1 MTEEAES
8 RPRLGVVAAVGSWP
22 RDETVVARAAEE
34 ARRRQV
40 PLTLLHVRAD
50 VADTPDGSGS
60 DVLAQAREAARRQ
73 MSGDRVH
80 TCHLSGAVPP
90 RIAGTSRRAEL
101 VVLGAEGGSP
111 ITRLLR
117 GEVTA
122 NVAAR
127 ARSLVEVVPTG
138 EGVAPGAPRV
148 DRVVAVSCRDG
159 DGEELAGVAFDQA
172 ERYAAPLYLMRAGE
186 EERPEL
192 VGPLEAALDR
202 WRPAH
207 PGVAAEVVVLP
218 GPAPAAVL
226 HQLEPS
232 DLVVVMRGAGAAYWG
247 RPDGITRALLD
258 RGPCPVVV
266 VPPREAER

>member
-1 MTEEAES
+1 MTQEADV
-8 RPRLGVVAAVGSWP
+8 RPHLGVVAAVGSWP

-34 ARRRQV
+34 AQRRTV
-40 PLTLLHVRAD
+40 PLTLLHVLADPADEADLDVLTRARET
-50 VADTPDGSGS
+50 ARRRIPDG
-60 DVLAQAREAARRQ
+60 
-73 MSGDRVH
+73 RVH
-80 TCHLSGAVPP
+80 AAHVSGAVPT
-90 RIAGTSRRAEL
+90 RIVGTSRRADL

-159 DGEELAGVAFDQA
+159 DGGELARVAFDQA
-172 ERYAAPLYLMRAGE
+172 ERYAAPLFLMRAGE
-186 EERPEL
+186 EERPEV

-202 WRPAH
+202 WRPVH
-207 PGVAAEVVVLP
+207 PEVAAEVVVLP

-266 VPPREAER
+266 VPPGEAER

>member
-1 MTEEAES
+1 MTLEADV
-8 RPRLGVVAAVGSWP
+8 RPDLGVVAAVGSWP
-22 RDETVVARAAEE
+22 RDETVVGRAAEE
-34 ARRRQV
+34 AQRRRL
-40 PLTLLHVRAD
+40 PLTLIHVEG
-50 VADTPDGSGS
+50 DTDHEAGP
-60 DVLAQAREAARRQ
+60 DVLRPARDIARRLTAE
-73 MSGDRVH
+73 DRVH
-80 TCHLSGAVPP
+80 TCRLTGAVPQ
-90 RIAGTSRRAEL
+90 RIVATSRRADL

-138 EGVAPGAPRV
+138 AGVAPGAPTV

-159 DGEELAGVAFDQA
+159 DGDELARVAFDQA
-172 ERYAAPLYLMRAGE
+172 ERYAAPLFLMRAGE
-186 EERPEL
+186 EERPE
-192 VGPLEAALDR
+192 VVAPLEAALDR
-202 WRPAH
+202 WRPAR

-266 VPPREAER
+266 VPPGGAER